1 MYIIIW
7 KWFHS
12 LTVWASGLS
21 VLDKSAWNVDVQI
34 VYSKMYYFK
43 KLQYLLCCSEKVF
56 SLHSRLPVHLGKSFR
71 RFQVTSYII
80 REGTCIISHG
90 WVLRWLML
98 NMRQN
103 VNHVRYESGR
113 MAFHYLIPSVQENMP
128 KVCKRRSSKIF
139 VRRFEINRRDI

>member
-1 MYIIIW
+1 M
-7 KWFHS
+7 
-12 LTVWASGLS
+12 LA
-21 VLDKSAWNVDVQI
+21 KSAWNVDVQI

-90 WVLRWLML
+90 SVLRWLML

-103 VNHVRYESGR
+103 VSHVRYESGR